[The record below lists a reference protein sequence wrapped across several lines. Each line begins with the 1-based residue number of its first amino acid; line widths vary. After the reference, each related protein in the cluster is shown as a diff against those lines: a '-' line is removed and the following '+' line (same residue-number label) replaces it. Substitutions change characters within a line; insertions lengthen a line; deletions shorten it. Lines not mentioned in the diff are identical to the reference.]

1 MIVKQKPSAIKLL
14 FTLRGSILPKVYPQI
29 LLISLISAFITN
41 IQHGFPS
48 SFSSYSVAPF
58 TLLGIALS
66 LFLGFRN
73 NASYQRWWEA
83 RGLWGQLV
91 YDTRS
96 FTRQVLSYIDDESKE
111 GQDIKEERENEEG
124 RESEKGRDSQR
135 RLVYLSIAFTHAL
148 RHRLRD
154 SSPWQDVERFVE
166 PIHHASMQQAQN
178 LPDYLLRLLG
188 KELGYCRRQ
197 RLTSDHMLQNMDE
210 RLNSMTVVLSACE
223 RIHSTPLP
231 FAYTLLVHRTTYL
244 YCFMLPFGLVSSLG
258 WVTPLICGVIAY
270 TFFGLDALSE
280 ELEEPFGLAANQL
293 PLTALSRTIEI
304 NLLEALGETEL
315 PPNIMA
321 ENGYLQ

>member
-1 MIVKQKPSAIKLL
+1 MIVKQNPSAIKLF

-29 LLISLISAFITN
+29 LLIGLISALITN

-91 YDTRS
+91 YDARS
-96 FTRQVLSYIDDESKE
+96 LCRQALSYIDEDNP
-111 GQDIKEERENEEG
+111 I
-124 RESEKGRDSQR
+124 GRDTQR
-135 RLVYLSIAFTHAL
+135 RLIHLSIAFTHAV
-148 RHRLRD
+148 RHRLRNT
-154 SSPWQDVERFVE
+154 SPWEDIERFVD
-166 PIHHASMQQAQN
+166 PKYHSKMRQAKN
-178 LPDYLLRLLG
+178 LPDYLMRLMG
-188 KELGYCRRQ
+188 KELGHCRKQ
-197 RLTSDHMLQNMDE
+197 HLLSEQMVQNMDE
-210 RLNSMTVVLSACE
+210 RLNSMTVVLAACE
-223 RIHSTPLP
+223 RIHNTPLP

-258 WVTPLICGVIAY
+258 WVTPLICSVIAY

-280 ELEEPFGLAANQL
+280 ELELPFGLADNQL

-304 NLLEALGETEL
+304 NLLEALGEIDL
-315 PPNIMA
+315 PADISPIK
-321 ENGYLQ
+321 GYLP

>member
-1 MIVKQKPSAIKLL
+1 MIVKQNPSAIKLF

-29 LLISLISAFITN
+29 LLIGLISALITN

-91 YDTRS
+91 YDARS
-96 FTRQVLSYIDDESKE
+96 LCRQALSYVDE
-111 GQDIKEERENEEG
+111 DNPI
-124 RESEKGRDSQR
+124 GRDTQR
-135 RLVYLSIAFTHAL
+135 RLIYLSIAFTHAV
-148 RHRLRD
+148 RHRLRNT
-154 SSPWQDVERFVE
+154 SPWEDIERFVD
-166 PIHHASMQQAQN
+166 PKYHSKMRQAKN
-178 LPDYLLRLLG
+178 LPDYLMRLMG
-188 KELGYCRRQ
+188 KELGYCRQ
-197 RLTSDHMLQNMDE
+197 QHLLSEQMVQNMDE
-210 RLNSMTVVLSACE
+210 RLNSMTVVLAACE
-223 RIHSTPLP
+223 RIHNTPLP

-258 WVTPLICGVIAY
+258 WVTPLICSVIAY

-280 ELEEPFGLAANQL
+280 ELELPFGLADNQL

-304 NLLEALGETEL
+304 NLLEALGETDL
-315 PPNIMA
+315 PADISPIK
-321 ENGYLQ
+321 GYLP

>member
-1 MIVKQKPSAIKLL
+1 MIVKQNLSAIKLF
-14 FTLRGSILPKVYPQI
+14 FTLRGSIIPKIYPQI
-29 LLISLISAFITN
+29 LLIGLISALITN

-91 YDTRS
+91 YDARS
-96 FTRQVLSYIDDESKE
+96 LCRQALSYIDEDNA
-111 GQDIKEERENEEG
+111 I
-124 RESEKGRDSQR
+124 GRDTQR
-135 RLVYLSIAFTHAL
+135 RLIHLSIAFSHAV
-148 RHRLRD
+148 RHRLRET
-154 SSPWQDVERFVE
+154 SPWEDVERFVE
-166 PIHHASMQQAQN
+166 PKYHNKLRQAKN
-178 LPDYLLRLLG
+178 LPDYLMRLMG
-188 KELGYCRRQ
+188 KELGYCRQ
-197 RLTSDHMLQNMDE
+197 QHLLSEQMVQNMDE
-210 RLNSMTVVLSACE
+210 RLNSMTVVLAACE
-223 RIHSTPLP
+223 RIHNTPLP

-258 WVTPLICGVIAY
+258 WVTPFICSVIAY

-280 ELEEPFGLAANQL
+280 ELESPFGVADNQL

-304 NLLEALGETEL
+304 NLLEALGETDL
-315 PPNIMA
+315 PADISPIK
-321 ENGYLQ
+321 GYLP

>member
-1 MIVKQKPSAIKLL
+1 MIVKQKLSPIKLL

-29 LLISLISAFITN
+29 LLISLISAFITT
-41 IQHGFPS
+41 IQHGFPN

-96 FTRQVLSYIDDESKE
+96 FTRQVLSYVDEASDSDSDSDKA
-111 GQDIKEERENEEG
+111 
-124 RESEKGRDSQR
+124 RDTQR
-135 RLVYLSIAFTHAL
+135 RMIYLSIAFTHAL

-154 SSPWQDVERFVE
+154 SEPWQDIERFVT
-166 PIHHASMQQAQN
+166 PIHHASMRRTQN
-178 LPDYLLRLLG
+178 LPDFLLRLLG
-188 KELGYCRRQ
+188 TELGYCRQQ

-223 RIHSTPLP
+223 RIHNTPLP

-315 PPNIMA
+315 PSNVTA
-321 ENGYLQ
+321 KNGYLQ

>member
-96 FTRQVLSYIDDESKE
+96 FTRQVLSYIDESS
-111 GQDIKEERENEEG
+111 EEG
-124 RESEKGRDSQR
+124 RESEEGRDSQR
-135 RLVYLSIAFTHAL
+135 RLVHLSIAFTHAL

-166 PIHHASMQQAQN
+166 PIHHTSMKQAQN
-178 LPDYLLRLLG
+178 LPDYLLRLL
-188 KELGYCRRQ
+188 
-197 RLTSDHMLQNMDE
+197 
-210 RLNSMTVVLSACE
+210 
-223 RIHSTPLP
+223 
-231 FAYTLLVHRTTYL
+231 
-244 YCFMLPFGLVSSLG
+244 
-258 WVTPLICGVIAY
+258 
-270 TFFGLDALSE
+270 
-280 ELEEPFGLAANQL
+280 
-293 PLTALSRTIEI
+293 
-304 NLLEALGETEL
+304 
-315 PPNIMA
+315 
-321 ENGYLQ
+321 

>member
-1 MIVKQKPSAIKLL
+1 MIVKQKLSAIKLF
-14 FTLRGSILPKVYPQI
+14 FTLRGSVLPKVYPQI

-41 IQHGFPS
+41 VQHIFPS

-91 YDTRS
+91 YDARS
-96 FTRQVLSYIDDESKE
+96 LCRQALSYIDEDNP
-111 GQDIKEERENEEG
+111 I
-124 RESEKGRDSQR
+124 GRDTQR
-135 RLVYLSIAFTHAL
+135 RLIHLSIAFSHTV
-148 RHRLRD
+148 RHRLRET
-154 SSPWQDVERFVE
+154 SPWEDIERFVE
-166 PIHHASMQQAQN
+166 PVHHNKMRQAKN
-178 LPDYLLRLLG
+178 LPDYLMRLMG
-188 KELGYCRRQ
+188 KELGYCRQ
-197 RLTSDHMLQNMDE
+197 HHLLSEQMVQNMDE
-210 RLNSMTVVLSACE
+210 RLNSMTVVLAACE
-223 RIHSTPLP
+223 RIYNTPLP

-280 ELEEPFGLAANQL
+280 ELEEPFGLAPNQL
-293 PLTALSRTIEI
+293 ALTALSRTIEI
-304 NLLEALGETEL
+304 NLLEALGETDL
-315 PPNIMA
+315 PPDIVPIK
-321 ENGYLQ
+321 GYLE

>member
-1 MIVKQKPSAIKLL
+1 MIVKQKLSAIKLF
-14 FTLRGSILPKVYPQI
+14 FTLRGSVLPKVYPQI

-41 IQHGFPS
+41 VQHIFPS

-91 YDTRS
+91 YDARS
-96 FTRQVLSYIDDESKE
+96 LCRQALSYIDEDNP
-111 GQDIKEERENEEG
+111 I
-124 RESEKGRDSQR
+124 GRDTQR
-135 RLVYLSIAFTHAL
+135 RLIHLSIAFSHAV
-148 RHRLRD
+148 RHRLRET
-154 SSPWQDVERFVE
+154 SPWEDIERFVE
-166 PIHHASMQQAQN
+166 PVHHSKMRQAKN
-178 LPDYLLRLLG
+178 LPDYLMRLMG
-188 KELGYCRRQ
+188 KELGYCRQ
-197 RLTSDHMLQNMDE
+197 QHLLSEQMVQNMDE
-210 RLNSMTVVLSACE
+210 RLNSMTVVLAACE
-223 RIHSTPLP
+223 RIYNTPLP

-280 ELEEPFGLAANQL
+280 ELEEPFGLAPNQL
-293 PLTALSRTIEI
+293 ALTALSRTIEI
-304 NLLEALGETEL
+304 NLLEALGETDL
-315 PPNIMA
+315 PQDIVPIK
-321 ENGYLQ
+321 GYLE

>member
-1 MIVKQKPSAIKLL
+1 MIVKQKLSAIKLF
-14 FTLRGSILPKVYPQI
+14 FTLRGSVLPKVYPQI

-41 IQHGFPS
+41 VQHIFPS

-91 YDTRS
+91 YDARS
-96 FTRQVLSYIDDESKE
+96 LCRQALSYIDED
-111 GQDIKEERENEEG
+111 NPM
-124 RESEKGRDSQR
+124 GRDTQR
-135 RLVYLSIAFTHAL
+135 RLIHLSIAFSHAV
-148 RHRLRD
+148 RHRLRET
-154 SSPWQDVERFVE
+154 SPWEDIERFVE
-166 PIHHASMQQAQN
+166 PVHHSKMRQAKN
-178 LPDYLLRLLG
+178 LPDYLMRLMG
-188 KELGYCRRQ
+188 KELGYCRQ
-197 RLTSDHMLQNMDE
+197 QHLLSEQMVQNMDE
-210 RLNSMTVVLSACE
+210 RLNSMTVVLAACE
-223 RIHSTPLP
+223 RIYNTPLP

-280 ELEEPFGLAANQL
+280 ELEEPFGLAPNQL
-293 PLTALSRTIEI
+293 ALTALSRTIEI
-304 NLLEALGETEL
+304 NLLEALGETDL
-315 PPNIMA
+315 PQDIVPIQ
-321 ENGYLQ
+321 GYLE

>member
-1 MIVKQKPSAIKLL
+1 MIVKQKLSAIKLF
-14 FTLRGSILPKVYPQI
+14 FTLRGSVLPKVYPQI

-41 IQHGFPS
+41 VQHIFPS

-91 YDTRS
+91 YDARS
-96 FTRQVLSYIDDESKE
+96 LCRQALSYIDED
-111 GQDIKEERENEEG
+111 NPM
-124 RESEKGRDSQR
+124 GRDTQR
-135 RLVYLSIAFTHAL
+135 RLIHLSIAFSHTV
-148 RHRLRD
+148 RHRLRET
-154 SSPWQDVERFVE
+154 SPWEDIERFVE
-166 PIHHASMQQAQN
+166 PVHHNKMRQAKN
-178 LPDYLLRLLG
+178 LPDYLMRLMG
-188 KELGYCRRQ
+188 KELGYCRQ
-197 RLTSDHMLQNMDE
+197 QHLLSEQMVQNMDE
-210 RLNSMTVVLSACE
+210 RLNSMTVVLAACE
-223 RIHSTPLP
+223 RIYNTPLP

-280 ELEEPFGLAANQL
+280 ELEEPFGLAPNQL
-293 PLTALSRTIEI
+293 ALTALSRTIEI
-304 NLLEALGETEL
+304 NLLEALGETDL
-315 PPNIMA
+315 PSDIVPIK
-321 ENGYLQ
+321 GYLE

>member
-1 MIVKQKPSAIKLL
+1 MIVKQNPSAIKLF

-29 LLISLISAFITN
+29 LLIGLISALITN

-91 YDTRS
+91 YDARS
-96 FTRQVLSYIDDESKE
+96 LCRQALSYIDEDNS
-111 GQDIKEERENEEG
+111 I
-124 RESEKGRDSQR
+124 GRDTQG
-135 RLVYLSIAFTHAL
+135 RLIHLSIAFTHAV
-148 RHRLRD
+148 RHRLRNT
-154 SSPWQDVERFVE
+154 SPWEDIERFVD
-166 PIHHASMQQAQN
+166 PKYHSKMRQAKN
-178 LPDYLLRLLG
+178 LPDYLMRLMG
-188 KELGYCRRQ
+188 KELGHCRKQ
-197 RLTSDHMLQNMDE
+197 HLLSEQMVQNMDE
-210 RLNSMTVVLSACE
+210 RLNSMTVVLAACE
-223 RIHSTPLP
+223 RIHNTPLP

-258 WVTPLICGVIAY
+258 WVTPLICSVIAY

-280 ELEEPFGLAANQL
+280 ELELPFGLADNQL

-304 NLLEALGETEL
+304 NLLEALGEIDL
-315 PPNIMA
+315 PADISPIK
-321 ENGYLQ
+321 GYLP

>member
-1 MIVKQKPSAIKLL
+1 MIVKQKLSAIKLF
-14 FTLRGSILPKVYPQI
+14 FTLRGSVLPKVYPQI

-41 IQHGFPS
+41 VQHIFPS

-91 YDTRS
+91 YDARS
-96 FTRQVLSYIDDESKE
+96 LCRQALSYIDEDNP
-111 GQDIKEERENEEG
+111 I
-124 RESEKGRDSQR
+124 GRDTQR
-135 RLVYLSIAFTHAL
+135 RLIHLSIAFSHAV
-148 RHRLRD
+148 RHRLRET
-154 SSPWQDVERFVE
+154 SPWEDIERFVE
-166 PIHHASMQQAQN
+166 PVHHNKMRQAKN
-178 LPDYLLRLLG
+178 LPDYLMRLMG
-188 KELGYCRRQ
+188 KELGYCRQ
-197 RLTSDHMLQNMDE
+197 QHLLSEQMVQNMDE
-210 RLNSMTVVLSACE
+210 RLNSMTVVLAACE
-223 RIHSTPLP
+223 RIYNTPLP

-280 ELEEPFGLAANQL
+280 ELEEPFGLAPNQL
-293 PLTALSRTIEI
+293 ALTALSRTIEI
-304 NLLEALGETEL
+304 NLLEALGETDL
-315 PPNIMA
+315 PLDIVPIK
-321 ENGYLQ
+321 GYLE

>member
-1 MIVKQKPSAIKLL
+1 MIVKQNPSAIKLF

-29 LLISLISAFITN
+29 LLIGLISALITN

-91 YDTRS
+91 YDARS
-96 FTRQVLSYIDDESKE
+96 LCRQALSYIDEDNP
-111 GQDIKEERENEEG
+111 I
-124 RESEKGRDSQR
+124 GRDTQR
-135 RLVYLSIAFTHAL
+135 RLIHLSIAFTHAV
-148 RHRLRD
+148 RHRLRNT
-154 SSPWQDVERFVE
+154 SPWEDIERFVD
-166 PIHHASMQQAQN
+166 PKYHSKMRQAKN
-178 LPDYLLRLLG
+178 LPDYLMRLMG
-188 KELGYCRRQ
+188 KELGYCRQ
-197 RLTSDHMLQNMDE
+197 QHLLSEQMVQNMDE
-210 RLNSMTVVLSACE
+210 RLNSMTVVLAACE
-223 RIHSTPLP
+223 RIHNTPLP

-258 WVTPLICGVIAY
+258 WVTPLICSVIAY

-280 ELEEPFGLAANQL
+280 ELELPFGLADNQL

-304 NLLEALGETEL
+304 NLLEALGEIDL
-315 PPNIMA
+315 PADISPIK
-321 ENGYLQ
+321 GYLP